1 MTDRIYAYRDAIPS
15 IDIFEPSLPQPWIH
29 YLSNGELHAF
39 VSQAGGG
46 FAWWKDAIAR
56 RLSRYRMHHL
66 PADRPGFY
74 LYIAEEGHKPFTP
87 TYQPVCTKLDNW
99 RCSFVPGK
107 AIFNCEKDGLH
118 AEQRQYITPD
128 ENLLVWDV
136 QILNQTMIDRVLD
149 LTAYVELSQL
159 DWMNEQLYGY
169 YWRHMLKTWQTDD
182 GLLYYLYQYREANEY
197 LPAPLVFFGSSE
209 EMHSFSTDRT
219 AFMGAYR
226 DESNPKAIEHHACG
240 NETIL
245 SGEPCFA
252 IQVRRE
258 IKAGETIRLSW
269 FLGIAKNGLKEF
281 SNADRSARRMAA
293 LGRNSAWLD
302 LQQEKLSHSWQSY
315 LNKGSCCLPDEQLTR
330 MISVWGPINCMN
342 TARYSRAVN
351 VEAPGIRGLGF
362 RDTAQDMLPMCH
374 RAPAMVKTMMKQLLS
389 KQFPS
394 GNAVHLIPLNPYE
407 LPDARTRC
415 DSHLWLPILLYTY
428 LTETGDFDVLT
439 ENVPY
444 LSPETKLGEY
454 GTATV
459 WEHMMSAVRFTE
471 THLGPHG
478 LPQTLK
484 GDWNDI
490 IGKFSEKGK
499 GESVFAAMQYLVCLR
514 LLKEIAEYQKLPET
528 QKIALLAEKQK
539 AAIEENAYNGAWW
552 YRCFNDNG
560 EPIGGPDSTYGKLWL
575 NPQSWAVISGVG
587 THDQQ
592 LSGMRQVDSILKT
605 SVGLRLISPG
615 FATYPETDDPFTG
628 YNPGNGENGAIFCHA
643 NAWAVIA
650 QALLGDGDRAWEY
663 YSLLAPQKALER
675 VGINVYKAEPYAWAS
690 NIVGPDNPKHGWAN
704 VTHITGTAA
713 WMEIAAYHYLLGIR
727 PKLGGLQIMPV
738 MPKQWRHMEAIY
750 DYRGTKV
757 RLYVENP
764 DSASCGVRRMKVDG
778 MDVLDNYVALETI
791 MGKQELRIDVVLGEK
806 E

>member
-330 MISVWGPINCMN
+330 ADLQMMRNLKLNEDVPEDFVLVYSGLDTFDIAYQWGITNCLD
-342 TARYSRAVN
+342 
-351 VEAPGIRGLGF
+351 G
-362 RDTAQDMLPMCH
+362 
-374 RAPAMVKTMMKQLLS
+374 
-389 KQFPS
+389 
-394 GNAVHLIPLNPYE
+394 
-407 LPDARTRC
+407 
-415 DSHLWLPILLYTY
+415 
-428 LTETGDFDVLT
+428 
-439 ENVPY
+439 
-444 LSPETKLGEY
+444 
-454 GTATV
+454 
-459 WEHMMSAVRFTE
+459 MMSCTPRTSKALFDALAVGDRDKAAEHLNAIVSLRDLFV
-471 THLGPHG
+471 THDLWPSYTAAMNMLGYEGSYGPDYVSV
-478 LPQTLK
+478 LPA
-484 GDWNDI
+484 
-490 IGKFSEKGK
+490 SEKNVIRDALVEM
-499 GESVFAAMQYLVCLR
+499 GEIMD
-514 LLKEIAEYQKLPET
+514 KE
-528 QKIALLAEKQK
+528 
-539 AAIEENAYNGAWW
+539 
-552 YRCFNDNG
+552 
-560 EPIGGPDSTYGKLWL
+560 
-575 NPQSWAVISGVG
+575 
-587 THDQQ
+587 
-592 LSGMRQVDSILKT
+592 
-605 SVGLRLISPG
+605 
-615 FATYPETDDPFTG
+615 
-628 YNPGNGENGAIFCHA
+628 
-643 NAWAVIA
+643 
-650 QALLGDGDRAWEY
+650 
-663 YSLLAPQKALER
+663 
-675 VGINVYKAEPYAWAS
+675 
-690 NIVGPDNPKHGWAN
+690 
-704 VTHITGTAA
+704 
-713 WMEIAAYHYLLGIR
+713 
-727 PKLGGLQIMPV
+727 
-738 MPKQWRHMEAIY
+738 
-750 DYRGTKV
+750 
-757 RLYVENP
+757 
-764 DSASCGVRRMKVDG
+764 
-778 MDVLDNYVALETI
+778 
-791 MGKQELRIDVVLGEK
+791 
-806 E
+806 